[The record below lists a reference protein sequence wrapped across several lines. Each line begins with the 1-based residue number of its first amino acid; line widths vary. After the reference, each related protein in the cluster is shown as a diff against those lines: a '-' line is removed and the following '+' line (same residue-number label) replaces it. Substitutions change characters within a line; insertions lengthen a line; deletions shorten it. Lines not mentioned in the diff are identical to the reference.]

1 MKVAP
6 TFSLGQRSGKVQ
18 WIAAVLAAAMS
29 LSALGVSVAVA
40 EASSQPAATTQ
51 ASDEQEMLRVPAKT
65 DGSDRLSSGD
75 GGGVFKDWVQTVLAL
90 ALVIALI
97 LLLRWALK
105 KIGPGGR
112 LFAGGGAVDVLAT
125 TGLSAKQRL
134 ILVRLGE
141 RLLLLGSTPGGLRTL
156 CEITDPDEASQLAA
170 RFAAAGAKPATSA
183 DADGPGKEG
192 DR

>member
-1 MKVAP
+1 MTP
-6 TFSLGQRSGKVQ
+6 GKVQ
-18 WIAAVLAAAMS
+18 WIAAALAAAMW

-40 EASSQPAATTQ
+40 EASSQRAATTQ

-65 DGSDRLSSGD
+65 GGSDRLGSN
-75 GGGVFKDWVQTVLAL
+75 GGGLFKDWLQTVLAL
-90 ALVIALI
+90 ALVIGLI

-112 LFAGGGAVDVLAT
+112 LFAAGGAVDVLAT
-125 TGLSAKQRL
+125 TGLSSKERL

-141 RLLLLGSTPGGLRTL
+141 RLLLLGSTPSGLRTL
-156 CEITDPDEASQLAA
+156 CEITDEAEASQLAA
-170 RFAAAGAKPATSA
+170 RFVAGAKPDTGA
-183 DADGPGKEG
+183 DADGPGKED